1 MHPKVQSSIIYNCQD
16 METYMSINRW
26 MHKDVY
32 THTHTH
38 TCTYTLALYSVIK
51 NKILL
56 FGATQKEL
64 KGTVLSGISQRE
76 KHKYCMISL
85 TRGI

>member
-1 MHPKVQSSIIYNCQD
+1 MC
-16 METYMSINRW
+16 
-26 MHKDVY
+26 

-38 TCTYTLALYSVIK
+38 THTHTRTCTHALELYSVIK

-56 FGATQKEL
+56 FGATQKDL

-85 TRGI
+85 TCGI

>member
-1 MHPKVQSSIIYNCQD
+1 MSRAALFIIAKIWKLICLSTD
-16 METYMSINRW
+16 GCIKM
-26 MHKDVY
+26 Y

-56 FGATQKEL
+56 FGATQKDL

-85 TRGI
+85 THGI